1 MTALNKRTQDYD
13 LKERRVAILATNGF
27 EQSELSS
34 PLDALKAAGADVK
47 IVSISDSSKE
57 IRGWDKN
64 DWSKNT
70 MKVDGT
76 VPNMKADDFD
86 ALMLPGGVINPD
98 KLRMNKDAV
107 AFVREFFEAGKPVA
121 AICHAPWLI
130 IEAGAADGRRMTSY
144 PSIRMDLKNAGATW
158 VDESVVV
165 DQGLVTSRSPK
176 DLDDF
181 NAKLLEEVAEGVHA
195 GQHA

>member
-64 DWSKNT
+64 DWSKDT

>member
-1 MTALNKRTQDYD
+1 MKEQNKRTQDYD
-13 LKERRVAILATNGF
+13 LSNRRVAILATNGF

-34 PLDALKAAGADVK
+34 PLDALKAAGATVK
-47 IVSISDSSKE
+47 IVSISDSAKE
-57 IRGWDKN
+57 IRGWDN
-64 DWSKNT
+64 GDWSKT
-70 MKVDGT
+70 TVKVDGT
-76 VPNMKADDFD
+76 VPGMKVDDFD
-86 ALMLPGGVINPD
+86 ALMLPGGVMNPD
-98 KLRMNKDAV
+98 KLRVNKDAV
-107 AFVREFFEAGKPVA
+107 SFVRDFFDAGKPVA

-144 PSIRMDLKNAGATW
+144 PSIRADVKNAGATW

-181 NAKLLEEVAEGVHA
+181 NAKMIEEVFEGVHE